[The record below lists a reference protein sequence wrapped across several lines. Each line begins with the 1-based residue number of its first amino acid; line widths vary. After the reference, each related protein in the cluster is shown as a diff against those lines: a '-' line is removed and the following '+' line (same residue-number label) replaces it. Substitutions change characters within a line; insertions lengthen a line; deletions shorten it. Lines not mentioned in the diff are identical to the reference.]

1 LPETAKTAGA
11 FIIRTPRENNL
22 QEILD
27 MVKIIAQTRMGQEK
41 NGNEFELFKSLS
53 YPI

>member
-1 LPETAKTAGA
+1 M
-11 FIIRTPRENNL
+11 RTPRENNL

-41 NGNEFELFKSLS
+41 NGNELELFKSFS
-53 YPI
+53 YSV